1 MYIYALIGSQSYKVY
16 DQLCICNRFNIL
28 HTVASAANQEPG
40 QEAGLKVVQQLLT
53 ESLPVLH
60 DLLQPQS
67 RSLVLP
73 VAQVLLVVLMH
84 VNASH
89 QCCFELQ
96 QLLW

>member
-1 MYIYALIGSQSYKVY
+1 MVSVASPIVHMS
-16 DQLCICNRFNIL
+16 CNRFNIL

-53 ESLPVLH
+53 ESLPALH

-73 VAQVLLVVLMH
+73 VAQVWSLT
-84 VNASH
+84 
-89 QCCFELQ
+89 
-96 QLLW
+96 